1 MESRPKMT
9 TNFKRHELPLAYTM
23 IETARRIKP
32 RRDGSHTY
40 QHYFLYWTAFNNIY
54 TTIAHRAGFRTLIR
68 KNEDGTIQ
76 TTPNGHVNIPVV
88 EIVSEKEQIH
98 LALQEFDDNLK
109 DALILHDSTRY
120 FLDRTP
126 YWDGIKIET
135 DAFGQRVN
143 GVIHVNHTSSSQF
156 PVWSPIDIQYYQEY
170 LLNPNDQEIKE
181 FLTRQI
187 VDLLF
192 TVRDNFMQGGKK
204 LDDAND
210 LSVVEHALPML
221 ELSVKSFLY

>member
-1 MESRPKMT
+1 
-9 TNFKRHELPLAYTM
+9 M

-40 QHYFLYWTAFNNIY
+40 QHYFLYWTAFHQIY
-54 TTIAHRAGFRTLIR
+54 TTIAHRSGYRTRIKR
-68 KNEDGTIQ
+68 NDDGTIL
-76 TTPNGHVNIPVV
+76 TLPNGHVNIPEV
-88 EIVSEKEQIH
+88 ETVSEKEQLY

-109 DALILHDSTRY
+109 DMLILHDSTPY
-120 FLDRTP
+120 FVGRTP

-135 DAFGQRVN
+135 DAFGQKLN
-143 GVIHVNHTSSSQF
+143 GVVHVQHTSNYQY
-156 PVWSPIDIQYYQEY
+156 PVWSPIDFQYYQEY
-170 LLNPNDQEIKE
+170 MGNPDDPKIRD

-187 VDLLF
+187 VDLLY
-192 TVRDNFMQGGKK
+192 TVRENFMQGGKK

-221 ELSVKSFLY
+221 ELIVKSFLY